1 MDIKPTTAQAM
12 LRLRLDS
19 ELEGDLPPA
28 IDQAHAQAV
37 KYLDGKLY
45 ETEPDL
51 VAAQDVRGIVVTDD
65 IIAAQLLLVDVL
77 VGSNEMKE
85 RESKTAAAHNILRQ
99 HRNQG
104 V

>member
-1 MDIKPTTAQAM
+1 M

-19 ELEGDLPPA
+19 ELEGDLPAA

-45 ETEPDL
+45 SDDSAL
-51 VAAQDVRGIVVTDD
+51 IAAQDVRGIVVTDD
-65 IIAAQLLLVDVL
+65 IVAAQLLLVDAL
-77 VGSNEMKE
+77 VGSNDLKE
-85 RESKTAAAHNILRQ
+85 RESKTGAAHNILRQ

-104 V
+104 A